1 MKRLA
6 ILAMVLMSCHSIY
19 LISTHLTSHTTT
31 TALQSPAGPQQAS
44 ATNQPVI
51 CPITGQPLNPKE
63 VCALTLSAG
72 NTPAAMSTAESKN
85 SATDTTEDAIPAG
98 ESRMTKL
105 TPEEIKARVYAVD
118 PENRF
123 AYPGRPYVIG
133 SSEWVLDESRYID
146 QPKMPGVSGPKKN
159 HRDTGRFSDRFTN
172 LELKTENGSRVRF
185 YDDLVKDQIVII
197 TFFYTRCSGICAPTN
212 EGIVELRKLL
222 AGTLGK
228 DVRFLSIS
236 LDADFDK
243 PEVLKAFAANYKSGD
258 PEEEKSLP
266 QWDFLCGDWDEINL
280 LRREMGVYDLDPV
293 LDSDRSQHA
302 GIMTFGNDRTSRW
315 SAIASTLP
323 PKTLKVAILKFAGNR
338 FMDPLYEAG
347 AIASD
352 ERWEIRGPIL
362 EVRPWVQ
369 QLSAVGATM
378 RVPNALN
385 VEGTTGVIGR
395 TLKELTDSTMHQ
407 GQRVLMPY
415 PKQTSAMVTS
425 AGGYTADGE
434 RVADNLRVDLAD
446 HLIGGKL
453 AVDSSGQLRINN
465 VSIVEN
471 PDLRFPMQILDA
483 VGNEISMEEM
493 PSCPGLPATARGY
506 FVDDVFF
513 ATLLQIDRFRPM
525 THETG
530 IVQVHAAAGDH
541 HHGVL
546 RVFGTTAAEC
556 LNFEVQVFDAITD
569 RNIGFGKVV
578 PAADGKSGTFVAQ
591 LTGVESMPAFV
602 KVKCGAGSMAIG
614 SPRTVVK
621 PAVMA
626 ELPVQGMS
634 LVYGPLQSIESQTG
648 LIGVNGTSA
657 RIASDTLVF
666 PLNAATSFRA
676 LLAGTELPGSDVS
689 QRSFL
694 PSDYNSGFPVRL
706 DFREPETS
714 SVAQS
719 AEQADATESSDATPP
734 VATLCI
740 INAEECLLTGRVESV
755 DEEAQ
760 TAIIGGAVVR
770 IQEDKRLGLNVTTD
784 AGRPLAK
791 DSLLPLLKGL
801 KGKSV
806 TVRGY
811 SHLFR
816 REHAATHFQPVEASV
831 VAVQVE
837 LPDGETEVE
846 MDTASGNATS
856 VQ

>member
-1 MKRLA
+1 MKRLS
-6 ILAMVLMSCHSIY
+6 IFAMVLMSCHSIY
-19 LISTHLTSHTTT
+19 LISIHLTSHTTT
-31 TALQSPAGPQQAS
+31 TALESPVGQQQAS
-44 ATNQPVI
+44 ATNPPVI
-51 CPITGQPLNPKE
+51 CPITGQPLNPSE
-63 VCALTLSAG
+63 VCSLTLSAG
-72 NTPAAMSTAESKN
+72 AATRAAESKN
-85 SATDTTEDAIPAG
+85 SATDTTEDAVAADA
-98 ESRMTKL
+98 SRFKTL

-118 PENRF
+118 PDNRF

-133 SSEWVLDESRYID
+133 SSAWVLDNSSYID
-146 QPKMPGVSGPKKN
+146 QPKVPGVSGPKKN
-159 HRDTGRFSDRFTN
+159 HRDTGHFSDRFTN
-172 LELKTENGSRVRF
+172 IELKTENGSPVRF
-185 YDDLVKDQIVII
+185 YDDLVRDQIVII

-212 EGIVELRKLL
+212 EGIVELRKLM

-243 PEVLKAFAANYKSGD
+243 PEVMKAFAAHYKSGD

-302 GIMTFGNDRTSRW
+302 GIMTFGNDRTNRW
-315 SAIASTLP
+315 SAIASTMP
-323 PKTLKVAILKFAGNR
+323 PETLMTAILKIAGNR
-338 FMDPLYEAG
+338 FMDPLYEVG

-378 RVPNALN
+378 LVPNALN
-385 VEGTTGVIGR
+385 VEGTTGVIGKN
-395 TLKELTDSTMHQ
+395 LKELKDSTIHQ
-407 GQRVLMPY
+407 GRRVLMPY
-415 PKQTSAMVTS
+415 PKQTSAMVSS

-446 HLIGGKL
+446 QLIGGKL

-483 VGNEISMEEM
+483 AGNEISMEEM
-493 PSCPGLPATARGY
+493 PFCPGLPATARGY

-541 HHGVL
+541 HYGVL
-546 RVFGTTAAEC
+546 RVFGTTTAEC
-556 LNFEVQVFDAITD
+556 LNSEVQVFDAITD
-569 RNIGFGKVV
+569 RNLGFGKVV

-591 LTGVESMPAFV
+591 LTRVESMPAFV
-602 KVKCGAGSMAIG
+602 NVKCGVGSMAIG

-621 PAVMA
+621 PTVMA
-626 ELPVQGMS
+626 ELPAQGMC
-634 LVYGPLQSIESQTG
+634 LVYGPIQSIQSQTG
-648 LIGVNGTSA
+648 LISVNGISTQ
-657 RIASDTLVF
+657 IASDTLVF
-666 PLNAATSFRA
+666 PLNAENSFRA
-676 LLAGTELPGSDVS
+676 LLAGTESTAADVN

-694 PSDYNSGFPVRL
+694 PSDYNSGFPIRL
-706 DFREPETS
+706 DFREQETS

-719 AEQADATESSDATPP
+719 AEQADATDSSNSTPP

-740 INAEECLLTGRVESV
+740 INAEECLLTGRVEAV

-770 IQEDKRLGLNVTTD
+770 IQEDKRIGLNVTTD

-831 VAVQVE
+831 VAVQIE
-837 LPDGETEVE
+837 LPESEIVLE
-846 MDTASGNATS
+846 MDIASGNAIS
-856 VQ
+856 AQ

>member
-172 LELKTENGSRVRF
+172 IELKTENGSRVRF

>member
-31 TALQSPAGPQQAS
+31 TALKSTNGPQQAS
-44 ATNQPVI
+44 ATVQPVI

-72 NTPAAMSTAESKN
+72 AATSAAESKN
-85 SATDTTEDAIPAG
+85 SATDTAEDAIPAG

-133 SSEWVLDESRYID
+133 SSEWVLDDSRYID
-146 QPKMPGVSGPKKN
+146 QPKIPGVSGPRKN
-159 HRDTGRFSDRFTN
+159 HRNTGRFSDRFTN
-172 LELKTENGSRVRF
+172 IELKTENGSRVRF
-185 YDDLVKDQIVII
+185 YDDLVKNQIVII

-236 LDADFDK
+236 LDSDFDK
-243 PEVLKAFAANYKSGD
+243 PEILKAFAAHYKSAS
-258 PEEEKSLP
+258 PEEEESLP

-352 ERWEIRGPIL
+352 ERWKIRGPIL

-378 RVPNALN
+378 LVPNALN

-395 TLKELTDSTMHQ
+395 NLKELTDSTMHQ

-425 AGGYTADGE
+425 AGGYTANGE

-453 AVDSSGQLRINN
+453 AIDSSGQLRINN

-483 VGNEISMEEM
+483 AGNDIPMEEM

-525 THETG
+525 NHETG

-556 LNFEVQVFDAITD
+556 LNFDVQIYDAITD
-569 RNIGFGKVV
+569 RNLGFGKVV
-578 PAADGKSGTFVAQ
+578 PAADGNSGTFVAQ
-591 LTGVESMPAFV
+591 LTSVESMPAFV
-602 KVKCGAGSMAIG
+602 TVKCGAGSMAIG

-626 ELPVQGMS
+626 ELPAQGMS
-634 LVYGPLQSIESQTG
+634 LVYGPIQSIEPQTG
-648 LIGVNGTSA
+648 LISVNGVSTQ
-657 RIASDTLVF
+657 IASDTLVF
-666 PLNAATSFRA
+666 PLNAESSFRA
-676 LLAGTELPGSDVS
+676 LLAGTETPGSDVS

-714 SVAQS
+714 SIAQT
-719 AEQADATESSDATPP
+719 AVQTDAKETANATPP

-755 DEEAQ
+755 DEKAQ
-760 TAIIGGAVVR
+760 TAVIGGAVVR
-770 IQEDKRLGLNVTTD
+770 ILEDQRIGLNLTTE
-784 AGRPLAK
+784 AGRPLEK
-791 DSLLPLLKGL
+791 ESLLPRLKRLTGR
-801 KGKSV
+801 SV

-811 SHLFR
+811 SHFFR
-816 REHAATHFQPVEASV
+816 KEHAATQFQPVEASV
-831 VAVQVE
+831 VAVQIE
-837 LPDGETEVE
+837 LPDSETEVE
-846 MDTASGNATS
+846 MDTASGNATL